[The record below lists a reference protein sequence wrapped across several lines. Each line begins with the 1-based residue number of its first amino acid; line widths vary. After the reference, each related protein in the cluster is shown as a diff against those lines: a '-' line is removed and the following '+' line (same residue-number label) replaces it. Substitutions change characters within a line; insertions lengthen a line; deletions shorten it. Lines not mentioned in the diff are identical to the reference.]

1 MAKKES
7 KKILDPTF
15 TEAPRNE
22 WNTEIETCKLVAQLA
37 KNMGAKT
44 ILEIGVFHGET
55 TRLLIDALSTGG
67 NYVGLDVDDYRLPET
82 LSKFKDKTKQCDF
95 ILMNSLDYL
104 PTAKNGYFDFIFVDG
119 NHEPD
124 HVMKEFKL
132 LESKIAP
139 NGILVYHDSLHIDG
153 PRQITEYVRNYNFY
167 AINLDTPEHR
177 GLSII
182 QRK

>member
-1 MAKKES
+1 MAKNKE
-7 KKILDPTF
+7 ILDPTF
-15 TEAPRNE
+15 TEEPRNC
-22 WNTEIETCKLVAQLA
+22 WNTEVETCKLVAQLA
-37 KNMGAKT
+37 KNQGART

-55 TRLLIDALSTGG
+55 SRLLIDALPVGG
-67 NYVGLDVDDYRLPET
+67 HYVGLDIEEYRQGET
-82 LSKFKDKTKQCDF
+82 LAKFNDKTKICDF
-95 ILMNSLDYL
+95 VLMNSLDFL
-104 PTAKNGYFDFIFVDG
+104 PGIKDEYFDFIFVDG

-132 LESKIAP
+132 LESKLAP

-153 PRQITEYVRNYNFY
+153 PRKITEYVRAYNFY
-167 AINLDTPEHR
+167 AVNLDTPEHR